1 LHEKIKDMVKGE
13 IIAALDIGTTKIAC
27 LIGRKN
33 DEGKIDILGVGKT
46 ESIGVKRGVV
56 HNVSQTVDSIKRAV
70 AEAEAKANCK
80 VYEVNVGIAGQ
91 HIKSSQ
97 VPNVRMRSN
106 QHEMISDND
115 IELLKNEMHKMVMIP
130 GEEIIHVLPQE
141 YKIDDEGGIKDPKGM
156 FGSRI
161 ECMFHIITG
170 QSSSAKN
177 IQICIE
183 QANLKINNLILE
195 PLASSQAVLSN
206 DERDAG
212 VALVD
217 IGGGTTDVAIFH
229 GGIIRHT
236 AVIAMGGNIVTHD
249 IHEKCSILE
258 SQAEKLKVRFGE
270 AISYDGQESEVI
282 VIPVI
287 NGSKKEINKRTLSA
301 IIEARMTEIIYTV
314 FNEIVNSGYAKKLIC
329 GIVITGGGAQLRHLK
344 QLVELKTGLDTRVG
358 VPLTHLSNNHDA
370 AVESSMHATGV
381 GLVMSGIA
389 SAERK
394 QLLSALSAEE
404 IKKLEEEEK
413 ETGPKTGGFSTVLSK
428 IDRFFKSE
436 LFND

>member
-1 LHEKIKDMVKGE
+1 MVKGE

>member
-1 LHEKIKDMVKGE
+1 MYKGE

-33 DEGKIDILGVGKT
+33 DNGKIDILGVGKSQ
-46 ESIGVKRGVV
+46 SIGVKRGVV
-56 HNVSQTVDSIKRAV
+56 HNVSQTVESIKRAV
-70 AEAEAKANCK
+70 SEAEAKANFK
-80 VYEVNVGIAGQ
+80 VTDVNVGIAGQ

-97 VPNVRMRSN
+97 VPNVLMREN
-106 QHEMISDND
+106 QQVMISDVD
-115 IELLKNEMHKMVMIP
+115 IEKLKNDMNKMVMIP

-141 YKIDDEGGIKDPKGM
+141 YKIDGEGGIKDPRGM

-183 QANLKINNLILE
+183 QANLKTNNLILE
-195 PLASSQAVLSN
+195 PLASAKAVLS
-206 DERDAG
+206 DEEREAG

-229 GGIIRHT
+229 DGIIRHT
-236 AVIAMGGNIVTHD
+236 AVIPLGGNIVTHD

-258 SQAEKLKVRFGE
+258 SQAEKLKIRFGE
-270 AISYDGQESEVI
+270 AISYDGQNSEVI
-282 VIPVI
+282 VIPVV
-287 NGSKKEINKRTLSA
+287 NGSKKEINKQTLSA
-301 IIEARMTEIIYTV
+301 IIQARMTEIIYSV

-329 GIVITGGGAQLRHLK
+329 GIVITGGGAQLERLN
-344 QLVELKTGLDTRVG
+344 QLFELKTGLSTRLG

-370 AVESSMHATGV
+370 AVESSMHSTGV
-381 GLVMSGIA
+381 GLVMNGIE
-389 SAERK
+389 SVERLNMLK
-394 QLLSALSAEE
+394 QLNNS
-404 IKKLEEEEK
+404 EEENITEIIDK
-413 ETGPKTGGFSTVLSK
+413 EQKRGGIGNVLGK

-436 LFND
+436 LFDEK

>member
-1 LHEKIKDMVKGE
+1 MHEKIKDMVKGE

-106 QHEMISDND
+106 QHEMISEND

-195 PLASSQAVLSN
+195 PLASSQAVLS
-206 DERDAG
+206 DEEREAG

-229 GGIIRHT
+229 DGIIRHT

-394 QLLSALSAEE
+394 QLLSEMSTEE
-404 IKKLEEEEK
+404 VKKLEETEK
-413 ETGPKTGGFSTVLSK
+413 LQKTGGFSTVLSK

>member
-1 LHEKIKDMVKGE
+1 MVKGE

-195 PLASSQAVLSN
+195 PLASSQAVLSD

-394 QLLSALSAEE
+394 QLLSALSEE
-404 IKKLEEEEK
+404 QIKKLEEEEK
-413 ETGPKTGGFSTVLSK
+413 ETGQKTGGFSTVLSK